1 MKIFNKVKQIDKLSC
16 VLEKRKK
23 IIICLF
29 IVSILL
35 FLYCFFNYNQL
46 VSVYNLQKS
55 IEEKVN
61 DMDIVIGGETVGIK
75 LLATGVLVVG
85 VDRENIGIE
94 VGDIILEVNNTK
106 IESNDELIQF
116 VKDSNGNKLD
126 LKINRQGKEINV
138 NVTPNYDEISNSYKL
153 EMWVK
158 DSSAGVGTITFY
170 DKKSGKFGALGHAVT
185 ETKENYILPI
195 TTGGI
200 TKTEIY
206 LVKRGLPKSP
216 GELKGTLTN
225 DTIGDI
231 AGNTDK
237 GVYGKI
243 YDTSAISKESIKVL
257 PKSKIKEGKASI
269 LCTLDDNEVKEYN
282 IEIEKVLL
290 TSSGNKNMI
299 IKITDEKLLE
309 KTGGIIQGMS
319 GSPIVQNG
327 KLVGAVTHVFLNDP
341 TKGYGVFIENM
352 IDDMDKVDESNK

>member
-1 MKIFNKVKQIDKLSC
+1 MKIYDKINDTGCILKS
-16 VLEKRKK
+16 KRK
-23 IIICLF
+23 IIFCFF
-29 IVSILL
+29 IVSFLL
-35 FLYCFFNYNQL
+35 FFYCISNYNKL
-46 VSVYNLQKS
+46 IAVYNLQKS
-55 IEEKVN
+55 VEEKVK
-61 DMDIVIGGETVGIK
+61 DMDIVIGGEAVGIK
-75 LLATGVLVVG
+75 LLATGALVVG
-85 VDRENIGIE
+85 IDRENIGIE

-116 VKDSNGNKLD
+116 VRDSNGNDLN
-126 LKINRQGKEINV
+126 LKINRQGKEF
-138 NVTPNYDEISNSYKL
+138 NVTVKPNYDEVSETYKL

-206 LVKRGLPKSP
+206 SVKRGLPKSP

-237 GVYGKI
+237 GVYGKV
-243 YDTSAISKESIKVL
+243 YNTNNISKESIKIL

-269 LCTLDDNEVKEYN
+269 FCTLNDNEVKEYN

-352 IDDMDKVDESNK
+352 IEDMDKIDEK

>member
-1 MKIFNKVKQIDKLSC
+1 MKIYDKIKINNTGSILKN
-16 VLEKRKK
+16 KRK
-23 IIICLF
+23 IIVCLF
-29 IVSILL
+29 IVSFLL
-35 FLYCFFNYNQL
+35 FFYCISNYNKL
-46 VSVYNLQKS
+46 IAVYNLQKS
-55 IEEKVN
+55 IEEKVK
-61 DMDIVIGGETVGIK
+61 DMDIVIGGEAVGIK

-85 VDRENIGIE
+85 VDRENIGIQ
-94 VGDIILEVNNTK
+94 VGDIILEVNDTK
-106 IESNDELIQF
+106 IESNEELIQF
-116 VKDSNGNKLD
+116 VNNCNGESLN
-126 LKINRQGKEINV
+126 LKINRQGRELKV
-138 NVTPNYDEISNSYKL
+138 SVTPNYDEFSKAYRL

-206 LVKRGLPKSP
+206 SVKRGFPKLP

-225 DTIGDI
+225 NTIGDI
-231 AGNTDK
+231 AGNTNK
-237 GVYGKI
+237 GVYGTI
-243 YDTSAISKESIKVL
+243 YQIDKISKESIKIL
-257 PKSKIKEGKASI
+257 SKSKIKEEKASI
-269 LCTLDDNEVKEYN
+269 FCTLDDNEVKEYN

-319 GSPIVQNG
+319 GSPIVQDG

-352 IDDMDKVDESNK
+352 IEDMDKIDEK

>member
-1 MKIFNKVKQIDKLSC
+1 MKKLNDFFINK
-16 VLEKRKK
+16 KK
-23 IIICLF
+23 IVICGF

-35 FLYCFFNYNQL
+35 FIYCFFNYNKL
-46 VSVYNLQKS
+46 IAVYNLQKDV
-55 IEEKVN
+55 ETKVEN
-61 DMDIVIGGETVGIK
+61 MEIVLGGDVVGIK

-85 VDRENIGIE
+85 VDRQNIGVQI
-94 VGDIILEVNNTK
+94 GDIILEVNGTK
-106 IESNDELIQF
+106 IESNDELIKF
-116 VKDSNGNKLD
+116 INESNGNSLD
-126 LKINRQGKEINV
+126 LKINRQGKEFNTS
-138 NVTPNYDEISNSYKL
+138 VTPNYDNLANAYKL

-195 TTGGI
+195 TSGGI

-206 LVKRGLPKSP
+206 SVKKGIAKAP

-231 AGNTDK
+231 SGNTDK
-237 GVYGKI
+237 GVYGKV
-243 YDTSAISKESIKVL
+243 YDTSSINKESIEVL

-269 LCTLDDNEVKEYN
+269 FCTLDDNEIKEYS

-299 IKITDEKLLE
+299 IKITDENLLE

-319 GSPIVQNG
+319 GSPIVQDG

-352 IDDMDKVDESNK
+352 IEDMCSMD

>member
-1 MKIFNKVKQIDKLSC
+1 MNILKKLNDFFINK
-16 VLEKRKK
+16 KK
-23 IIICLF
+23 IVICGFIISVLLF
-29 IVSILL
+29 I
-35 FLYCFFNYNQL
+35 YCFFNYNKL
-46 VSVYNLQKS
+46 IAVYNLQKD
-55 IEEKVN
+55 IETKVEN
-61 DMDIVIGGETVGIK
+61 MEIVLGGDAVGIK

-85 VDRENIGIE
+85 VDRQDIGIE
-94 VGDIILEVNNTK
+94 IGDIILEVNGTK
-106 IESNDELIQF
+106 IESNDELIKF
-116 VKDSNGNKLD
+116 VNESNGDNLD
-126 LKINRQGKEINV
+126 LKMNRQGKEFNIS
-138 NVTPNYDEISNSYKL
+138 VTPNYDNLSNAYKL

-195 TTGGI
+195 TSGGI

-206 LVKRGLPKSP
+206 SVKKGIAKVP

-225 DTIGDI
+225 DTLGDI
-231 AGNTDK
+231 SGNTDK
-237 GVYGKI
+237 GVYGKV
-243 YDTSAISKESIKVL
+243 YDTSSINKESIEVL

-269 LCTLDDNEVKEYN
+269 FCTLDDNEIKEYS

-319 GSPIVQNG
+319 GSPIVQDG
-327 KLVGAVTHVFLNDP
+327 KLVGAITHVFLNDP

-352 IDDMDKVDESNK
+352 IEDMCSMD

>member
-1 MKIFNKVKQIDKLSC
+1 MNILKKLNDFFINK
-16 VLEKRKK
+16 KK
-23 IIICLF
+23 IVICGFII
-29 IVSILL
+29 SILL
-35 FLYCFFNYNQL
+35 FIYCFFNYNKL
-46 VSVYNLQKS
+46 IAVYNLQKD
-55 IEEKVN
+55 IETKVEN
-61 DMDIVIGGETVGIK
+61 MEIVLGGDAVGIK

-85 VDRENIGIE
+85 VDRQDIGIE
-94 VGDIILEVNNTK
+94 IGDIILEVNGTK
-106 IESNDELIQF
+106 IESNDELIKF
-116 VKDSNGNKLD
+116 VNESNGNNLD
-126 LKINRQGKEINV
+126 LKINRQGKEFNTS
-138 NVTPNYDEISNSYKL
+138 VTPNYDNLANAYKL

-195 TTGGI
+195 TSGGI

-206 LVKRGLPKSP
+206 SVKKGIAKVP

-225 DTIGDI
+225 DTLGDI
-231 AGNTDK
+231 SGNTDK
-237 GVYGKI
+237 GVYGKV
-243 YDTSAISKESIKVL
+243 YDTSSINKASIEVL

-269 LCTLDDNEVKEYN
+269 FCTLDDNEIKEYN

-319 GSPIVQNG
+319 GSPIVQDD
-327 KLVGAVTHVFLNDP
+327 KLVGAITHVFLNDP

-352 IDDMDKVDESNK
+352 IEDMCSMD

>member
-1 MKIFNKVKQIDKLSC
+1 MNILKKLNDFFINK
-16 VLEKRKK
+16 KK
-23 IIICLF
+23 IVICGFII
-29 IVSILL
+29 SILL
-35 FLYCFFNYNQL
+35 FIYCFFNYNKL
-46 VSVYNLQKS
+46 IAVYNLQKD
-55 IEEKVN
+55 IETKVEN
-61 DMDIVIGGETVGIK
+61 MEIVLGGDAVGIK

-85 VDRENIGIE
+85 VDRQDIGIE
-94 VGDIILEVNNTK
+94 IGDIILEVNGTK
-106 IESNDELIQF
+106 IESNDELIKF
-116 VKDSNGNKLD
+116 VNESNGNNLD
-126 LKINRQGKEINV
+126 LKINRQGKEFNTS
-138 NVTPNYDEISNSYKL
+138 VTPNYDNLANAYKL

-195 TTGGI
+195 TSGGI

-206 LVKRGLPKSP
+206 SVKKGIAKVP

-225 DTIGDI
+225 DTLGDI

-237 GVYGKI
+237 GVYGKV
-243 YDTSAISKESIKVL
+243 YDTSSINKESIEVL

-269 LCTLDDNEVKEYN
+269 FCTLDDNEIKEYS

-319 GSPIVQNG
+319 GSPIVQDG

-352 IDDMDKVDESNK
+352 IEDMCSID

>member
-1 MKIFNKVKQIDKLSC
+1 MKKLNDFSINK
-16 VLEKRKK
+16 KK
-23 IIICLF
+23 IAICGFII
-29 IVSILL
+29 SILL
-35 FLYCFFNYNQL
+35 FIYCFFNYNKL
-46 VSVYNLQKS
+46 VAVYNLQKDVETK
-55 IEEKVN
+55 IENME
-61 DMDIVIGGETVGIK
+61 ITLGGDAVGIK

-85 VDRENIGIE
+85 VDRQDIGIE
-94 VGDIILEVNNTK
+94 IGDIILEVNGTK
-106 IESNDELIQF
+106 IESNDELIKF
-116 VKDSNGNKLD
+116 VNESNGNSLD
-126 LKINRQGKEINV
+126 LKINRQGKEFNTS
-138 NVTPNYDEISNSYKL
+138 VTPNYDNLANAYKL

-195 TTGGI
+195 TSGGI

-206 LVKRGLPKSP
+206 SVKKGVAKSP

-231 AGNTDK
+231 LGNTDK
-237 GVYGKI
+237 GVYGKV
-243 YDTSAISKESIKVL
+243 YDTRGINKENMEVL

-269 LCTLDDNEVKEYN
+269 FCTLDDNEIKEYS

-299 IKITDEKLLE
+299 IKITDENLLG

-319 GSPIVQNG
+319 GSPIVQDG

-352 IDDMDKVDESNK
+352 IEDMCSMD

>member
-1 MKIFNKVKQIDKLSC
+1 MNILKKLNDFFINK
-16 VLEKRKK
+16 KK
-23 IIICLF
+23 IVICGFIISVLLF
-29 IVSILL
+29 I
-35 FLYCFFNYNQL
+35 YCFFNYNKL
-46 VSVYNLQKS
+46 IAVYNLQKD
-55 IEEKVN
+55 IETKVEN
-61 DMDIVIGGETVGIK
+61 MEIVLGGDAVGIK

-85 VDRENIGIE
+85 VDRQDIGIE
-94 VGDIILEVNNTK
+94 IGDIILEVNGTK
-106 IESNDELIQF
+106 IESNDELIKF
-116 VKDSNGNKLD
+116 VNESNGDNLD
-126 LKINRQGKEINV
+126 LKMNRQGKEFNIS
-138 NVTPNYDEISNSYKL
+138 VTPNYDNLSNAYKL

-195 TTGGI
+195 TSGGI

-206 LVKRGLPKSP
+206 SVKKGIAKVP

-225 DTIGDI
+225 DTLGDI
-231 AGNTDK
+231 SGNTDK
-237 GVYGKI
+237 GVYGKV
-243 YDTSAISKESIKVL
+243 YDTSSINKESIEVL

-269 LCTLDDNEVKEYN
+269 FCTLDDNEIKEYN

-319 GSPIVQNG
+319 GSPIVQDD
-327 KLVGAVTHVFLNDP
+327 KLVGAITHVFLNDP

-352 IDDMDKVDESNK
+352 IEDMCSMD

>member
-1 MKIFNKVKQIDKLSC
+1 MKKLNDFFINK
-16 VLEKRKK
+16 KK
-23 IIICLF
+23 IVICGF

-35 FLYCFFNYNQL
+35 FIYCFFNYNKL
-46 VSVYNLQKS
+46 IAVYNLQKDV
-55 IEEKVN
+55 ETKVEN
-61 DMDIVIGGETVGIK
+61 MEIVLGGDAVGIK

-85 VDRENIGIE
+85 VDRQDIGVQI
-94 VGDIILEVNNTK
+94 GDIILEVNGIK
-106 IESNDELIQF
+106 IESNDELIKF
-116 VKDSNGNKLD
+116 VNESNGNSLD
-126 LKINRQGKEINV
+126 LKINRQGKEFNTSVI
-138 NVTPNYDEISNSYKL
+138 PNYDNLANAYKL

-195 TTGGI
+195 TSGGI

-206 LVKRGLPKSP
+206 SVKKGIAKAP

-231 AGNTDK
+231 SGNTDK
-237 GVYGKI
+237 GVYGKV
-243 YDTSAISKESIKVL
+243 YDTSSINKESIEVL

-269 LCTLDDNEVKEYN
+269 FCTLDDNEIKEYS

-299 IKITDEKLLE
+299 IKITDENLLE

-319 GSPIVQNG
+319 GSPIVQDG

-352 IDDMDKVDESNK
+352 IEDMCSMD

>member
-1 MKIFNKVKQIDKLSC
+1 MNILKKLNDFFINK
-16 VLEKRKK
+16 KK
-23 IIICLF
+23 IVICGF

-35 FLYCFFNYNQL
+35 FIYCFFNYNKL
-46 VSVYNLQKS
+46 IAVYNLQKD
-55 IEEKVN
+55 IETKVEN
-61 DMDIVIGGETVGIK
+61 MEIVLGGDAVGIK

-85 VDRENIGIE
+85 VDRQDIDIE
-94 VGDIILEVNNTK
+94 IGDIILEVNGTK
-106 IESNDELIQF
+106 IESNDELIKF
-116 VKDSNGNKLD
+116 VNESNGDNLD
-126 LKINRQGKEINV
+126 LKMNRQGKEFNIS
-138 NVTPNYDEISNSYKL
+138 VTPNYDNLSNAYKL

-195 TTGGI
+195 TSGGI

-206 LVKRGLPKSP
+206 SVKKGIAKVP

-225 DTIGDI
+225 DTLGDI
-231 AGNTDK
+231 SGNTDK
-237 GVYGKI
+237 GVYGKV
-243 YDTSAISKESIKVL
+243 YDTSSINKESIEVL

-269 LCTLDDNEVKEYN
+269 FCTLDDNEIKEYN

-319 GSPIVQNG
+319 GSPIVQDD
-327 KLVGAVTHVFLNDP
+327 KLVGAITHVFLNDP

-352 IDDMDKVDESNK
+352 IEDMCSMD

>member
-1 MKIFNKVKQIDKLSC
+1 MNILKKLNDFFINK
-16 VLEKRKK
+16 KK
-23 IIICLF
+23 IVICGF

-35 FLYCFFNYNQL
+35 FIYCFFNYNKL
-46 VSVYNLQKS
+46 IAVYNLQKD
-55 IEEKVN
+55 IETKVEN
-61 DMDIVIGGETVGIK
+61 MEIVLGGDAVGIK

-85 VDRENIGIE
+85 VDRQDIGIE
-94 VGDIILEVNNTK
+94 VGDIILEVNGTK
-106 IESNDELIQF
+106 IESNDELIKF
-116 VKDSNGNKLD
+116 VNESNGNNLD
-126 LKINRQGKEINV
+126 LKINRQGKEFNTS
-138 NVTPNYDEISNSYKL
+138 VTPNYDNLSNAYKL

-195 TTGGI
+195 TSGGI

-206 LVKRGLPKSP
+206 SVKKGIAKMP

-225 DTIGDI
+225 DTLGDI
-231 AGNTDK
+231 SGNTDK
-237 GVYGKI
+237 GVYGKV
-243 YDTSAISKESIKVL
+243 YDTSSINKESIEVL

-269 LCTLDDNEVKEYN
+269 FCTLDDNEIKEYS

-319 GSPIVQNG
+319 GSPIVQDG

-352 IDDMDKVDESNK
+352 IEDMCSMD

>member
-1 MKIFNKVKQIDKLSC
+1 MNILKKLNDFFINK
-16 VLEKRKK
+16 KK
-23 IIICLF
+23 IVICGF

-35 FLYCFFNYNQL
+35 FIYCFFNYNKL
-46 VSVYNLQKS
+46 IAVYNLQKD
-55 IEEKVN
+55 IETKVEN
-61 DMDIVIGGETVGIK
+61 MEIVLGGDAVGIK

-85 VDRENIGIE
+85 VDRQDIGIE
-94 VGDIILEVNNTK
+94 IGDIILEVNGTK
-106 IESNDELIQF
+106 IESNDELIKF
-116 VKDSNGNKLD
+116 VNESNGDNLD
-126 LKINRQGKEINV
+126 LKMNRQGKEFNIS
-138 NVTPNYDEISNSYKL
+138 VTPNYDNLSNAYKL

-195 TTGGI
+195 TSGGI

-206 LVKRGLPKSP
+206 SVKKGIVKMP

-225 DTIGDI
+225 DTLGDI
-231 AGNTDK
+231 SGNTDK
-237 GVYGKI
+237 GVYGKV
-243 YDTSAISKESIKVL
+243 YDTSSINKESIEVL

-269 LCTLDDNEVKEYN
+269 FCTLDDNEIKEYS

-352 IDDMDKVDESNK
+352 IEDMCSMD

>member
-1 MKIFNKVKQIDKLSC
+1 MKI
-16 VLEKRKK
+16 LEKLNNFFVNKK
-23 IIICLF
+23 KYIIFGFVI
-29 IVSILL
+29 SILL
-35 FLYCFFNYNQL
+35 FTYCFFNYNKL
-46 VSVYNLQKS
+46 IAVYNLQKD
-55 IEEKVN
+55 IETKVE
-61 DMDIVIGGETVGIK
+61 DMDIVLGGDAVGIK

-85 VDRENIGIE
+85 IDRQDIGIE
-94 VGDIILEVNNTK
+94 IGDIILEVNGTK
-106 IESNDELIQF
+106 IESNDELIRF
-116 VKDSNGNKLD
+116 VNESNGNSLE
-126 LKINRQGKEINV
+126 LKVNRQGKEFNTS
-138 NVTPNYDEISNSYKL
+138 VTPNYDKLSDSYKL

-170 DKKSGKFGALGHAVT
+170 DRKSGKFGALGHAVT

-195 TTGGI
+195 TSGGI

-206 LVKRGLPKSP
+206 SVKKGAPKVP

-237 GVYGKI
+237 GVYGKV
-243 YDTSAISKESIKVL
+243 YDVNSITKDSIKL
-257 PKSKIKEGKASI
+257 LTKSKIKEGKASI
-269 LCTLDDNEVKEYN
+269 FCTLDDNEIKEYS

-299 IKITDEKLLE
+299 IKITDENLLE

-319 GSPIVQNG
+319 GSPIVQDG

-352 IDDMDKVDESNK
+352 IEDMCNID

>member
-1 MKIFNKVKQIDKLSC
+1 MKKLNDFFINK
-16 VLEKRKK
+16 KK
-23 IIICLF
+23 IVICGF

-35 FLYCFFNYNQL
+35 FIYCFFNYNKL
-46 VSVYNLQKS
+46 IAVYNLQKDV
-55 IEEKVN
+55 ETKVEN
-61 DMDIVIGGETVGIK
+61 MEIVLGGDAVGIK

-85 VDRENIGIE
+85 VDRQDIGVQI
-94 VGDIILEVNNTK
+94 GDIILEVNGIK
-106 IESNDELIQF
+106 IESNDELIKF
-116 VKDSNGNKLD
+116 VNESNGNSLD
-126 LKINRQGKEINV
+126 LKINRQGKEFNISV
-138 NVTPNYDEISNSYKL
+138 IPNYDNLANAYKL

-195 TTGGI
+195 TSGGI

-206 LVKRGLPKSP
+206 SVKKGIAKAP

-231 AGNTDK
+231 SGNTDK
-237 GVYGKI
+237 GVYGKV
-243 YDTSAISKESIKVL
+243 YDTSSINKESIEVL
-257 PKSKIKEGKASI
+257 PKSKIKEGKANI
-269 LCTLDDNEVKEYN
+269 FCTLDDNEIKEYS

-299 IKITDEKLLE
+299 IKITDENLLE

-319 GSPIVQNG
+319 GSPIVQDG

-352 IDDMDKVDESNK
+352 IEDMCSMD

>member
-1 MKIFNKVKQIDKLSC
+1 MNILKKLNDFFINK
-16 VLEKRKK
+16 KK
-23 IIICLF
+23 IVICGFII
-29 IVSILL
+29 SILL
-35 FLYCFFNYNQL
+35 FIYCFFNYNKL
-46 VSVYNLQKS
+46 IAVYNLQKD
-55 IEEKVN
+55 IETKVEN
-61 DMDIVIGGETVGIK
+61 MEIVLGGDAVGIK

-85 VDRENIGIE
+85 VDRQDIGVEI
-94 VGDIILEVNNTK
+94 GDIILEVNGTK
-106 IESNDELIQF
+106 IESNDELIKF
-116 VKDSNGNKLD
+116 VNESNGNNLD
-126 LKINRQGKEINV
+126 LKINRQGKEFDTS
-138 NVTPNYDEISNSYKL
+138 VTPNYDNLANAYKL

-195 TTGGI
+195 TSGGI

-206 LVKRGLPKSP
+206 SVKKGIAKVP

-225 DTIGDI
+225 DTLGDI

-237 GVYGKI
+237 GVYGKV
-243 YDTSAISKESIKVL
+243 YDTSSINKESIEVL

-269 LCTLDDNEVKEYN
+269 FCTLDDNEIKEYS

-319 GSPIVQNG
+319 GSPIVQDG

-352 IDDMDKVDESNK
+352 IEDMCNMD

>member
-1 MKIFNKVKQIDKLSC
+1 MNILKKLNNFFINK
-16 VLEKRKK
+16 KK
-23 IIICLF
+23 IVICGFIISVLLF
-29 IVSILL
+29 I
-35 FLYCFFNYNQL
+35 YCFFNYNKL
-46 VSVYNLQKS
+46 IAVYNLQKD
-55 IEEKVN
+55 IETKVEN
-61 DMDIVIGGETVGIK
+61 MEIVLGGDAVGIK

-85 VDRENIGIE
+85 VDRQDIGVEI
-94 VGDIILEVNNTK
+94 GDIILEVNGTK
-106 IESNDELIQF
+106 IESNDELIKF
-116 VKDSNGNKLD
+116 VNDSNGNSLD
-126 LKINRQGKEINV
+126 LKINRQGKEFNTS
-138 NVTPNYDEISNSYKL
+138 VTPNYDNLANAYKL

-195 TTGGI
+195 TSGGI

-206 LVKRGLPKSP
+206 SVKKGIAKVP

-225 DTIGDI
+225 DTLGDI
-231 AGNTDK
+231 SGNTDK
-237 GVYGKI
+237 GVYGKV
-243 YDTSAISKESIKVL
+243 YDTSSINKESIEVL

-269 LCTLDDNEVKEYN
+269 FCTLDDNEIKEYN

-299 IKITDEKLLE
+299 IKIMDEKLLE

-319 GSPIVQNG
+319 GSPIVQDG

-352 IDDMDKVDESNK
+352 IEDMCNMD

>member
-1 MKIFNKVKQIDKLSC
+1 MNILKKLNDFFINK
-16 VLEKRKK
+16 KK
-23 IIICLF
+23 IVICGFIISVLLF
-29 IVSILL
+29 I
-35 FLYCFFNYNQL
+35 YCFFNYNKL
-46 VSVYNLQKS
+46 IAVYNLQKD
-55 IEEKVN
+55 IETKVEN
-61 DMDIVIGGETVGIK
+61 MEIVLGGDAVGIK

-85 VDRENIGIE
+85 VDRQDIGVEI
-94 VGDIILEVNNTK
+94 GDIILEVNGTK
-106 IESNDELIQF
+106 IESNDELIKF
-116 VKDSNGNKLD
+116 VNESNGNNLD
-126 LKINRQGKEINV
+126 LKINRKGKEFNTS
-138 NVTPNYDEISNSYKL
+138 VTPNYDNLANAYKL

-195 TTGGI
+195 TSGGI

-206 LVKRGLPKSP
+206 SVKKGIAKVP

-225 DTIGDI
+225 DTLGDI
-231 AGNTDK
+231 SGNTDK
-237 GVYGKI
+237 GVYGKV
-243 YDTSAISKESIKVL
+243 YDTSRINKESIEVL

-269 LCTLDDNEVKEYN
+269 FCTLDDNEIKEYN

-352 IDDMDKVDESNK
+352 IEDMCNLD

>member
-1 MKIFNKVKQIDKLSC
+1 MNILKKLNDFFINK
-16 VLEKRKK
+16 KK
-23 IIICLF
+23 IVICGFIISVLLF
-29 IVSILL
+29 I
-35 FLYCFFNYNQL
+35 YCFFNYNKL
-46 VSVYNLQKS
+46 IAVYSLQKD
-55 IEEKVN
+55 IETKVEN
-61 DMDIVIGGETVGIK
+61 MEIVLGGDAVGIK

-85 VDRENIGIE
+85 VDRQDIGIE
-94 VGDIILEVNNTK
+94 IGDIILEVNGTK
-106 IESNDELIQF
+106 IESNDELIKF
-116 VKDSNGNKLD
+116 VNDSNGNSLD
-126 LKINRQGKEINV
+126 LKINRQGKEFNTS
-138 NVTPNYDEISNSYKL
+138 VTPNYDNLANSYKL

-195 TTGGI
+195 TSGGI

-206 LVKRGLPKSP
+206 SVKKGIAKVP

-225 DTIGDI
+225 DTLGDI
-231 AGNTDK
+231 SGNTDK
-237 GVYGKI
+237 GVYGKV
-243 YDTSAISKESIKVL
+243 YDTSSINKESIEVL

-269 LCTLDDNEVKEYN
+269 FCTLDDNEIKEYN

-319 GSPIVQNG
+319 GSPIVQDG

-352 IDDMDKVDESNK
+352 IEDMCNMD

>member
-1 MKIFNKVKQIDKLSC
+1 MNILKKLNDFFINK
-16 VLEKRKK
+16 KK
-23 IIICLF
+23 IVICGFII
-29 IVSILL
+29 SILL
-35 FLYCFFNYNQL
+35 FIYCFFNYNKL
-46 VSVYNLQKS
+46 IAVYNLQKD
-55 IEEKVN
+55 IETKVEN
-61 DMDIVIGGETVGIK
+61 MEIVLGGDAVGIK

-85 VDRENIGIE
+85 VDRQDIGVEI
-94 VGDIILEVNNTK
+94 GDIILEVNGTK
-106 IESNDELIQF
+106 IESNDELIKF
-116 VKDSNGNKLD
+116 VNESNGNNLD
-126 LKINRQGKEINV
+126 LKINRQGKAFNTS
-138 NVTPNYDEISNSYKL
+138 VTPNYDNLANAYKL

-195 TTGGI
+195 TSGGI

-206 LVKRGLPKSP
+206 SVKKGIAKVP

-225 DTIGDI
+225 DTLGDI

-237 GVYGKI
+237 GVYGKV
-243 YDTSAISKESIKVL
+243 YDTSSINKESIEVL

-269 LCTLDDNEVKEYN
+269 FCTLDDNEIKEYS

-352 IDDMDKVDESNK
+352 IEDMCNMD

>member
-1 MKIFNKVKQIDKLSC
+1 MNILKKLNDFFINK
-16 VLEKRKK
+16 KK
-23 IIICLF
+23 IVICGFIISVLLF
-29 IVSILL
+29 I
-35 FLYCFFNYNQL
+35 YCFFNYNKL
-46 VSVYNLQKS
+46 IAVYNLQKD
-55 IEEKVN
+55 IETKVEN
-61 DMDIVIGGETVGIK
+61 MEIVLGGDAVGIK

-85 VDRENIGIE
+85 VDRQDIGIE
-94 VGDIILEVNNTK
+94 IGDIILEVNGTK
-106 IESNDELIQF
+106 IESNDELIKF
-116 VKDSNGNKLD
+116 VNESNGDNLD
-126 LKINRQGKEINV
+126 LKMNRQGKEFNIS
-138 NVTPNYDEISNSYKL
+138 VTPNYDNLSNAYKL

-195 TTGGI
+195 TSGGI

-206 LVKRGLPKSP
+206 SVKKGIAKVP

-225 DTIGDI
+225 DTLGDI
-231 AGNTDK
+231 SGNTDK
-237 GVYGKI
+237 GVYGKV
-243 YDTSAISKESIKVL
+243 YDTSSINKESIEVL

-269 LCTLDDNEVKEYN
+269 FCTLDDNEIKEYN

-319 GSPIVQNG
+319 GSPIVQDG
-327 KLVGAVTHVFLNDP
+327 KLVGAITHVFLNDP

-352 IDDMDKVDESNK
+352 IEDMCSMD